1 MKALLFYKSGKNRS
15 QERLLKAIRMVVK
28 REKLEIYRTMNK
40 LMQRLRQ
47 PKNDLE
53 IAILLAES
61 DQTIEEI
68 FAIRDY
74 LDGLRIILILPNREA
89 DMISKARMLYPRF
102 LDYVDSDFS
111 DVCAV
116 LEKMIAN
123 TRYEKGCNGTNRRRQ

>member
-53 IAILLAES
+53 IAILFAES